1 MRWHGTTVPPYPG
14 FYCDIAKKL
23 VISAAAKAAPGGNS
37 VNAKR
42 CQKGAQKAM

>member
-1 MRWHGTTVPPYPG
+1 MPQFLRLCRLVVLLSL
-14 FYCDIAKKL
+14 ALL

-37 VNAKR
+37 VNAKF